1 MKSSFVRH
9 INNKIP
15 NGPHWRSSGLKSSSV
30 TTETM
35 TLSVLY
41 LYYKLDCRQCT
52 ACYKPYVNIDNCFLT
67 VCIALVKLAR
77 MIMKVELEMTL
88 TSYINSQ
95 IIILLC
101 ALVF

>member
-1 MKSSFVRH
+1 MDHTGER
-9 INNKIP
+9 
-15 NGPHWRSSGLKSSSV
+15 SGLKSSSV

-41 LYYKLDCRQCT
+41 LYYKLERRQRT
-52 ACYKPYVNIDNCFLT
+52 ASYKPYANIDNCFLT

-88 TSYINSQ
+88 T
-95 IIILLC
+95 
-101 ALVF
+101 